1 MRDPYCV
8 GFWISS
14 VISVSAIAIYFTGI
28 WFNNDLEKAF
38 AYINAVGTVLAGLA
52 GLLVAGVTLYG
63 LHLWKV
69 QLYHGK
75 YLSVIWDAQSTLRRV
90 EIALMEL
97 NISALSLSKQTTD
110 DELSIFMKKSDFGQ
124 ALAAFYEKCQLLDR
138 LVVRDRWSWVGY
150 AADIEASAFRQ
161 LKNTLQLKFVSG
173 FKDQVKRSLKSAA
186 ETSSFRRF
194 VCELNLMLDKLESKY
209 GV

>member
-14 VISVSAIAIYFTGI
+14 VISISAIAIYFTAI
-28 WFNNDLEKAF
+28 WFSNDLEKAF

-75 YLSVIWDAQSTLRRV
+75 YLAVIWDTQSALRRV
-90 EIALMEL
+90 ESTRLEL
-97 NISALSLSKQTTD
+97 TASAFALSKDTTD
-110 DELSIFMKKSDFGQ
+110 AELLKLIRDSHFST
-124 ALAAFYEKCQLLDR
+124 ALAVFKEKCQVLDR
-138 LVVRDRWSWVGY
+138 LVVKNQWQWSNY
-150 AADIEASAFRQ
+150 ALDIDNSVFDSMKQIIQFKFLLSFPDQ
-161 LKNTLQLKFVSG
+161 LKHHLRAASQGSKFQK
-173 FKDQVKRSLKSAA
+173 FIDR
-186 ETSSFRRF
+186 
-194 VCELNLMLDKLESKY
+194 LNNMLDELESKY

>member
-14 VISVSAIAIYFTGI
+14 ALSVSAIAIYF
-28 WFNNDLEKAF
+28 FSVQLSCDLDKAF
-38 AYINAVGTVLAGLA
+38 AYLNAIGTLFAGLA

-75 YLSVIWDAQSTLRRV
+75 YLSVIWDAQSALRRV

-97 NISALSLSKQTTD
+97 NIAALSLSKQTTD
-110 DELSIFMKKSDFGQ
+110 DELSRFMAESEFGR
-124 ALAAFYEKCQLLDR
+124 ALHAFYEKCQVLDR
-138 LVVRDRWSWVGY
+138 LVVKDRWQWVGY
-150 AADIEASAFRQ
+150 AQDIETSVRSQ
-161 LKNTLQLKFVSG
+161 LRNTLQLKFVSG
-173 FKDQVKRSLKSAA
+173 FKDQFRQSLKSAS
-186 ETSSFRRF
+186 EISKFRKF
-194 VCELNLMLDKLESKY
+194 VGELDLMLDRLESKY

>member
-14 VISVSAIAIYFTGI
+14 AISASAIAIYFTGI

-38 AYINAVGTVLAGLA
+38 AYINAVGTFLAGLA

-75 YLSVIWDAQSTLRRV
+75 YLAVIWDTQSALRRV
-90 EIALMEL
+90 ESTRLEL
-97 NISALSLSKQTTD
+97 TASAFALSKDTTD
-110 DELSIFMKKSDFGQ
+110 AELLKLIRDSNFGT
-124 ALAAFYEKCQLLDR
+124 ALAVFKEKCQVLDR
-138 LVVRDRWSWVGY
+138 LVVKNQWQWSNY
-150 AADIEASAFRQ
+150 ALDIDNSVFDSMKQIIQFKFLLSFPDQ
-161 LKNTLQLKFVSG
+161 LKHHLRAASQGSKFQK
-173 FKDQVKRSLKSAA
+173 FIDR
-186 ETSSFRRF
+186 
-194 VCELNLMLDKLESKY
+194 LNNMLDELESKY

>member
-1 MRDPYCV
+1 MRDPYYV

-14 VISVSAIAIYFTGI
+14 VISASAIAIYFTGI

-75 YLSVIWDAQSTLRRV
+75 YLAVIWDTQSALRRV
-90 EIALMEL
+90 ESTRLEL
-97 NISALSLSKQTTD
+97 TASAFALSKDTTD
-110 DELSIFMKKSDFGQ
+110 AELLKLIGDSNFGT
-124 ALAAFYEKCQLLDR
+124 ALAVFKEKCQVLDR
-138 LVVRDRWSWVGY
+138 LVVKNQWQWSNY
-150 AADIEASAFRQ
+150 ALDIENSVFDSMRQILQFQFLFSFPDQ
-161 LKNTLQLKFVSG
+161 LKHQLRAASHGSKFQK
-173 FKDQVKRSLKSAA
+173 FTDQ
-186 ETSSFRRF
+186 
-194 VCELNLMLDKLESKY
+194 LNNMLDQLESKY

>member
-14 VISVSAIAIYFTGI
+14 VISISAIAIYFTAI
-28 WFNNDLEKAF
+28 WFSNDLEKAF

-75 YLSVIWDAQSTLRRV
+75 YLAVIWDTQSALRRV
-90 EIALMEL
+90 ESTLIEL
-97 NISALSLSKQTTD
+97 TVSSLSLSKDTTD
-110 DELSIFMKKSDFGQ
+110 AELLKLMRDSNFGT
-124 ALAAFYEKCQLLDR
+124 ALAVFKEKCQVLDR
-138 LVVRDRWSWVGY
+138 LVVKNQWQWSNY
-150 AADIEASAFRQ
+150 AQNIETSVLAGLRQTLQFKFISGFPDQ
-161 LKNTLQLKFVSG
+161 LKHQLRAASHASMFKKFI
-173 FKDQVKRSLKSAA
+173 DR
-186 ETSSFRRF
+186 
-194 VCELNLMLDKLESKY
+194 LNDMLDKLESKY